1 MNLSDIKSP
10 QDIKTLTID
19 ELNSLSDQLRTAL
32 LEKLS
37 HHGGHI
43 GPNLGMVEA
52 IVAMHYVFNS
62 PIDKFVFDVSHQ
74 SYVHKMLTGRMDA
87 FINPDDYDKVSGYT
101 NPNESEHD
109 MFTIGHTS
117 TSVSLAG
124 GLVVG
129 RDMTNGSGNVIAVIG
144 DGSLSGGEAFEG
156 LDFAGTLKT
165 NFIIIVNDNDM
176 SIAENHG
183 GLYTNL
189 KLLRD
194 TNGTAENNYFKTLGL
209 DYMYV
214 ADGNN
219 IADLIHAFQ
228 AVKDIDH
235 PIVVHINTLK
245 GKGYAPAEEHKEQF
259 HWGMPFDLT
268 TGKPLGD
275 FSGETYTSIFAS
287 HMTDVMAKDKAVAT
301 ITAGTPGVIGFGPE
315 QRAKVGNQFID
326 VGIAEQDAV
335 ALAAGMAKAGAR
347 PCFGVVSSFIQ
358 RAYDQLSQDAAI
370 DGNPMVM
377 NVFLGTIM
385 GMNDVTH
392 LGWFDTALI
401 SNIHGWVYLAP
412 TNKQEY
418 LAMLDWALAQ
428 RQYPVAIKVPGGAVI
443 EAKGEVDRDYSDL
456 NKFKVMREGEDVAII
471 SVGAFFSL
479 GEAAADILAE
489 DGVKATLINPRYLS
503 GIDKD
508 LLESLKAKHSLVIT
522 VEDGMIDG
530 GLGEKIAR
538 HFGTSDMRVKCY
550 GVEKKFLD
558 RYNHAQLLSECHL
571 TPELLASDIKTLL
584 KK

>member
-87 FINPDDYDKVSGYT
+87 FINPDDYDNVSGYT

-219 IADLIHAFQ
+219 ISDLIHAFQ

-235 PIVVHINTLK
+235 PIVIHINTLK

-275 FSGETYTSIFAS
+275 FSGETYASIFAS

-315 QRAKVGNQFID
+315 QRAKVGSQFID

-401 SNIHGWVYLAP
+401 SNIPGWVYLAP

-489 DGVKATLINPRYLS
+489 DGVNATLINPRYLS

-558 RYNHAQLLSECHL
+558 QYDHAQLLSECHL
-571 TPELLASDIKTLL
+571 TPKLLASDIKTLL